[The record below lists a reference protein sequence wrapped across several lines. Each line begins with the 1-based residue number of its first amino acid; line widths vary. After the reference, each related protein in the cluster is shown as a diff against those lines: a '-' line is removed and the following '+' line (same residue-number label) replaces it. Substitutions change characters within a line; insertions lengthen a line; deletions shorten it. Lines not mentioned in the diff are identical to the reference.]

1 MTARTTSIA
10 RSAVTASHARP
21 PAVTTAAAAAG
32 AMASRHAGI
41 RPRSAVKRVKPRDLA
56 CVRVMDHLPIRK
68 AWPITI

>member
-1 MTARTTSIA
+1 
-10 RSAVTASHARP
+10 
-21 PAVTTAAAAAG
+21 VTTAAAAAG